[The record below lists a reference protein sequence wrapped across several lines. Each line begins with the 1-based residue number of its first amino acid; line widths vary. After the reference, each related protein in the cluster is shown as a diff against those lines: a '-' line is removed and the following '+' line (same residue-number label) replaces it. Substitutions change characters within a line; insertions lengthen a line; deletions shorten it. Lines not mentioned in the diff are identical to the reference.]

1 LTHFSSENS
10 LGCFKFVESF
20 YYLFIREPKSPFG
33 ELMKYVIIYWSRY
46 GNGKKLVDYLAGKLK
61 QKGAETQIFKTD
73 EADPAAMPKADLYV
87 FSAAT
92 EAFNIQKD
100 MRAFMKNLEGM
111 EEKKYGIIN
120 THAMKKNRLN
130 KMEKLLSKKKM
141 VQVAAVDFQIGKDA
155 QTGNGLMEGW
165 EAKLNEFAGKL

>member
-1 LTHFSSENS
+1 
-10 LGCFKFVESF
+10 
-20 YYLFIREPKSPFG
+20 
-33 ELMKYVIIYWSRY
+33 MKYVIIYWSRY

-100 MRAFMKNLEGM
+100 MRAFMKNLEGI

-165 EAKLNEFAGKL
+165 EAKLDEFAGKL